1 MSRIEEAISY
11 FKGNFNC
18 NQAVLNTYSAI
29 YGQDRDKALKIA
41 TGFGGGMGGLGRT
54 CGAVTGAYMVIGLK
68 YGMGINEDVE
78 AKGKTAQIVREFTQ
92 KFEEINKSILCKELL
107 DCDINI
113 LEKKDISIKMNYLK
127 NRYLKFVKDAVE
139 ILEELL

>member
-18 NQAVLNTYSAI
+18 TQAVLNTYSNI
-29 YGQDRDKALKIA
+29 YGQDSDKALKIA

-68 YGMGINEDVE
+68 YGMGVNEDVE
-78 AKGKTAQIVREFTQ
+78 AKGKTAQIIRDFTQ
-92 KFEEINKSILCKELL
+92 KFEEINKSVLCKELL

-113 LEKKDISIKMNYLK
+113 LENKGYFNQNELLE
-127 NRYLKFVKDAVE
+127 NRCLKFVKDAIE
-139 ILEELL
+139 ILEVLL